1 MRVWMSSAKTG
12 KAFGGGDG
20 SQERN
25 ESCKYL
31 IPFFLFNIFVYS
43 LYIEINYLVQIEQC
57 FI

>member
-25 ESCKYL
+25 EVV
-31 IPFFLFNIFVYS
+31 NT
-43 LYIEINYLVQIEQC
+43 
-57 FI
+57 